1 MKKKLKANKIKR
13 KNYQNLDLT
22 KSKYRFLLHTN
33 ITKKN
38 TQFFFFYTN
47 VKLPLK
53 SICSL
58 TGYSRSTYK
67 FLNISRFKLKNY
79 LEKGLISGFKKF
91 S

>member
-1 MKKKLKANKIKR
+1 MKKKLKANKNKR
-13 KNYQNLDLT
+13 KIYRNLDLI
-22 KSKYRFLLHTN
+22 KSKYRFLLQ
-33 ITKKN
+33 TKLIKKH
-38 TQFFFFYTN
+38 TQFFFFFRN